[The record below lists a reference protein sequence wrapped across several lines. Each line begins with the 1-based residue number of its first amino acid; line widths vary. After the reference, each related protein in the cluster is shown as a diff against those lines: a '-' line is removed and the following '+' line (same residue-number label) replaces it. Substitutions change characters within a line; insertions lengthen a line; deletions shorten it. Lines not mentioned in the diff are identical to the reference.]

1 MKGLVYKDLVT
12 ELHELRRMAVFL
24 LVFAFGM
31 PILFSVSSG
40 DWSEVYGMPLTMCS
54 VLGMVMINNV
64 FAYDEKSGWMQY
76 ALVNPVSRMQ
86 YYHAKLLTHVV
97 NTVSGCILGLVV
109 SSLLAA
115 VTGQMTLSL
124 FGQLLAQAG
133 ATAAALCV
141 IGTWII
147 PLFLKY
153 GVQRGTFMVLL
164 VSIGIGAICLGLV
177 TLGFELDTNQYSTDP
192 PIWAAVLIAGV
203 VVSSFITLYL
213 LGRKWMREKEF

>member
-1 MKGLVYKDLVT
+1 MKGLVFKDLIT

-31 PILFSVSSG
+31 PILFSASSG
-40 DWSEVYGMPLTMCS
+40 DWSDVYGMPLTMCS
-54 VLGMVMINNV
+54 VLGMVIINNA

-86 YYHAKLLTHVV
+86 YYHAKLLTHAI
-97 NTVSGCILGLVV
+97 NTITGSVLGLAV

-133 ATAAALCV
+133 ATAAALCL
-141 IGTWII
+141 IGIWII

-153 GVQRGTFMVLL
+153 GVQKGTFMVMLIFIGVAILCTGLVMISFGSMANPFAEGAPLWTPILL
-164 VSIGIGAICLGLV
+164 VLIVLG
-177 TLGFELDTNQYSTDP
+177 
-192 PIWAAVLIAGV
+192 
-203 VVSSFITLYL
+203 SFVTLYL
-213 LGRKWMREKEF
+213 LGRKWMGEKEF

>member
-1 MKGLVYKDLVT
+1 MKGLVYKDLIT

-86 YYHAKLLTHVV
+86 YYHAKFLTHVF
-97 NTVSGCILGLVV
+97 NTITGSVLGLAV

-133 ATAAALCV
+133 ATAAAFCV

-153 GVQRGTFMVLL
+153 GVQKGAFMVMLIF
-164 VSIGIGAICLGLV
+164 IGVAILCTGLV
-177 TLGFELDTNQYSTDP
+177 MISLGSMTNPFAEGAPLWT
-192 PIWAAVLIAGV
+192 PIMLVLIVLG
-203 VVSSFITLYL
+203 SFVTLYL
-213 LGRKWMREKEF
+213 LGRKWMGEKEF

>member
-1 MKGLVYKDLVT
+1 MKGLVFKDLIT

-31 PILFSVSSG
+31 PILFSASSG

-54 VLGMVMINNV
+54 VLGMVIINNA

-86 YYHAKLLTHVV
+86 YYHAKFLTHAI
-97 NTVSGCILGLVV
+97 NTITGSVLGLAV

-124 FGQLLAQAG
+124 FGQLLAQTG

-192 PIWAAVLIAGV
+192 PIWAAVLIVGV

-213 LGRKWMREKEF
+213 LGRKWMGEKEF

>member
-1 MKGLVYKDLVT
+1 MKGLVYKDLMS

-31 PILFSVSSG
+31 PILFAVSTG
-40 DWSEVYGMPLTMCS
+40 DLSEIYGMPMTMCS
-54 VLGMVMINNV
+54 VLGMVMINNT
-64 FAYDEKSGWMQY
+64 FGYDEKSSWMQY
-76 ALVNPVSRMQ
+76 AFTNPVSRMQ

-115 VTGQMTLSL
+115 VTGQMTLPL
-124 FGQLLAQAG
+124 LGKLLAQTG
-133 ATAAALCV
+133 ATAAALCL

-192 PIWAAVLIAGV
+192 PIWAAVVVAGV
-203 VVSSFITLYL
+203 VVGSFIMLYL